1 MRVTQINFSD
11 DKSSR
16 DTKLKRAEALI
27 LNSPSS
33 DLYMLPELWDTGFS
47 NFTDYAKNKEPVDG
61 DTVTRMC
68 ALAKTK
74 NAYIFMG
81 SFPEERDTKIYNT
94 AVLID
99 RQGSVIKTYSKIHL
113 FGDEKNY
120 MENGTDIAVCD
131 TEFGRVGLS
140 ICYDM
145 RFGELYRKMTDM
157 GAEIFLVCAAWPKVR
172 AEHWDIFNRVR
183 GLENQ
188 AIMLSCCS
196 SKNGYAGISYGVLP
210 DGKVV
215 SKSDN
220 EVVTFDIDT
229 GTVKEYRK
237 NFSVLKDRQI

>member
-1 MRVTQINFSD
+1 MRVTQINFKD
-11 DKSSR
+11 DNTSR
-16 DTKLKRAEALI
+16 DTKIKRAKDLI

-33 DLYMLPELWDTGFS
+33 HLYMLPELWNTGFFEFS
-47 NFTDYAKNKEPVDG
+47 KYDENKEPIG
-61 DTVTRMC
+61 GYTVTQMC
-68 ALAKTK
+68 KIAKAK
-74 NAYIFMG
+74 NAYVFMG
-81 SFPEERDTKIYNT
+81 SIPELRDTKIYNT

-99 RQGSVIKTYSKIHL
+99 RQGQVIKTYSKIHL

-120 MENGTDIAVCD
+120 VEKGNDIAVCD
-131 TEFGRVGLS
+131 TECGKVGLS

-196 SKNGYAGISYGVLP
+196 SKNGYAGVSYGVLP
-210 DGKVV
+210 DGRVI
-215 SKSDN
+215 SKSND